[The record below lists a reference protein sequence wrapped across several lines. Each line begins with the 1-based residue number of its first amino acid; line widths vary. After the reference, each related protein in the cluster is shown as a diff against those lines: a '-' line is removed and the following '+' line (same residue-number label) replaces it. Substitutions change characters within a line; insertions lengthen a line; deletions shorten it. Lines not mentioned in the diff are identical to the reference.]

1 MIGADAPGFDGS
13 RPGKGRHHTLAEYSQ
28 EELIAKWE
36 EFFAEMGYESEII
49 GLADRYPEARTL
61 QVRFE
66 DMNRFDTDMSIYLL
80 RHPLNVLAAGE
91 EGIRRIVP
99 PTEEALEIHLRVL
112 GLPRD
117 ARVQIRDLRAKHLGR
132 VIAVEGLVR
141 KATEVRPMVV
151 DALFQC
157 LRCGTVIKEPQEGQ
171 SFREP
176 LECYEDQGG
185 CGKSASSTKFKLLSE
200 ASRFLDTQK
209 IEIQEAPE
217 GLRGGEEP
225 QRLAAFM
232 EDDLTGKI
240 TPGMRVVLN
249 GILRSSQK
257 GRPGQRST
265 LFDIFLDAN
274 SIELEQ
280 VEFEEIEVTEED
292 IKQIEAEAAQPDI
305 FQKIVASIAPSIY
318 GLTTEKEALA
328 LQLFSGVP
336 KLMPDGRRIRGDL
349 HLLLIGDPG
358 TAKSELLSYMS
369 RLSPRGI
376 YATGKAATAAGLCVS
391 GESLLATAT
400 GLRPIRDVVEGHF
413 RRAKRTHAL
422 ESAPARGE
430 IATIDKA
437 HRARSRPMEVVWRLR
452 SPPTLLEIE
461 TAAGRRVRVTPAT
474 KLLVDHSMNQSWIPA
489 KFIRRGMR
497 IGTAHSLSIPEQ
509 EPPLIFDLLQGINSR
524 IVVDVDPT
532 LVDEIIQRVADR
544 FGSVREA
551 AARLL
556 IDEDALYHRWR
567 DGRHAVPLSALT
579 AVADVANVPKPQL
592 ASAIR
597 RYSQAG
603 GHWIRLPE
611 RLDPDLAHFAG
622 LIAGDGSIEL
632 GARGGYSI
640 RFSNSEESLVRE
652 YCALASRLFGVT
664 PELTPRSPERAA
676 SCRFHSALVAAALGH
691 LGIPPSPK
699 SASIIIPDILL
710 NAPETILSPYLRGL
724 FDTDGSVSV
733 RQVGSSCL
741 SLSTISR
748 RLAEGVQTA
757 LLRFGIHARVRTRH
771 VAGRRSIR
779 FDGREIV
786 SRHDQYVVEI
796 RDRHSI
802 TRFRN
807 LIGLSHPAKA
817 RKLAEILEGRAH
829 SNVDLISAAGPHL
842 REVRGVLGLGNSQA
856 YRGHR
861 GIGAAIERGSRASTH
876 ATLGELIDALKQA
889 YRSGEWEGHRL
900 ALSRKLRDAVR
911 DVLRS
916 QGIGSKTLAAKLGIS
931 RDRVLEYFLRAERRT
946 TRVPIRVLE
955 KLARLL
961 QGVDVDIAALIEAEI
976 RPLQRRIASI
986 PRRLEFLGSLASTD
1000 VRWDPVATV
1009 RPVPAEE
1016 EGTVYDLT
1024 VRDAHAFFANGILVH
1039 NTAAAV
1045 RDEFGEGRWTL
1056 EAGAL
1061 VLADK
1066 GLACIDEIDKMN
1078 PQDRA
1083 AIHEAMEQQR
1093 ISVAKAGIT
1102 AVLQARCAILGA
1114 ANPKFGRF
1122 DETKYIGEQIDLPP
1136 TLLSRFDAIF
1146 SIIDRPESER
1156 DRRLADHILRGH
1168 LVGEWLRRREEGH
1181 EVPEASLEVIEPY
1194 APHFD
1199 PVFFRKYVAYAKR
1212 VSPVMTPEAMDAI
1225 RTKYLEIR
1233 KTGEGAGA
1241 SVPITPRQ
1249 LEAIIRLSEASAR
1262 ARLSTGVETEDTERA
1277 IRITEYWMR
1286 RVAGE
1291 EGRFDIDIVQVGISA
1306 SQREQIITLREII
1319 AELSAQSSLLAAD
1332 YEDIARI
1339 AGERG
1344 ISSVRVDQWL
1354 KRWAEEGDVYSPA
1367 KNRYKLVERL

>member
-1 MIGADAPGFDGS
+1 MIGADAPGFDGT

-61 QVRFE
+61 RVRFE

-132 VIAVEGLVR
+132 AIAVEGLVR
-141 KATEVRPMVV
+141 KATEVRPMLV

-185 CGKSASSTKFKLLSE
+185 CGKSASSTKFNLLSE

-265 LFDIFLDAN
+265 LFDIFLDVN

-336 KLMPDGRRIRGDL
+336 KVMPDGRRIRGDL
-349 HLLLIGDPG
+349 HVLLIGDPG

-413 RRAKRTHAL
+413 RRAKRRHAI

-474 KLLVDHSMNQSWIPA
+474 RLLVDHSMNQSWIPA

-532 LVDEIIQRVADR
+532 LVDEIIQRLADR

-603 GHWIRLPE
+603 GHWIRLPQ

-640 RFSNSEESLVRE
+640 RFNNSEESLVRE

-699 SASIIIPDILL
+699 SASVIIPEILL
-710 NAPETILSPYLRGL
+710 NAPGTILSSYLRGL

-733 RQVGSSCL
+733 RQAGSSCL

-786 SRHDQYVVEI
+786 SRHDQYVVEM
-796 RDRHSI
+796 RDGHSM

-842 REVRGVLGLGNSQA
+842 REVRGLLGLGNSQA

-876 ATLGELIDALKQA
+876 ATLGELIDALEQA
-889 YRSGEWEGHRL
+889 YRSGEWEGYRL

-911 DVLRS
+911 DVLRA

-931 RDRVLEYFLRAERRT
+931 RDRALEYFFRAERRT
-946 TRVPIRVLE
+946 TRIPIRVLE
-955 KLARLL
+955 KLAWLL
-961 QGVDVDIAALIEAEI
+961 RTLDADIAALIEAEI

-1024 VRDAHAFFANGILVH
+1024 VRDAHAFFANGILIH

-1066 GLACIDEIDKMN
+1066 GLACLHPDAEVVLDGVPVAVEEI
-1078 PQDRA
+1078 
-1083 AIHEAMEQQR
+1083 
-1093 ISVAKAGIT
+1093 
-1102 AVLQARCAILGA
+1102 
-1114 ANPKFGRF
+1114 F
-1122 DETKYIGEQIDLPP
+1122 DETKAVRATAGGHEIEICPLDAETISFNSERLIGGRARVAFVTRRRYIG
-1136 TLLSRFDAIF
+1136 
-1146 SIIDRPESER
+1146 
-1156 DRRLADHILRGH
+1156 
-1168 LVGEWLRRREEGH
+1168 
-1181 EVPEASLEVIEPY
+1181 
-1194 APHFD
+1194 
-1199 PVFFRKYVAYAKR
+1199 PV
-1212 VSPVMTPEAMDAI
+1212 
-1225 RTKYLEIR
+1225 
-1233 KTGEGAGA
+1233 
-1241 SVPITPRQ
+1241 
-1249 LEAIIRLSEASAR
+1249 
-1262 ARLSTGVETEDTERA
+1262 
-1277 IRITEYWMR
+1277 
-1286 RVAGE
+1286 
-1291 EGRFDIDIVQVGISA
+1291 
-1306 SQREQIITLREII
+1306 
-1319 AELSAQSSLLAAD
+1319 
-1332 YEDIARI
+1332 
-1339 AGERG
+1339 
-1344 ISSVRVDQWL
+1344 
-1354 KRWAEEGDVYSPA
+1354 
-1367 KNRYKLVERL
+1367 